1 MEICDSFYPDLGAH
15 PAPDAA
21 GAKAEDF
28 PSLRRD
34 SGDVMEIVM
43 RVFRNPR
50 HGDGRSEAENS
61 KECQQFIHNI

>member
-1 MEICDSFYPDLGAH
+1 MIHVYVYPDLGAH

-28 PSLRRD
+28 PSLLRD

-43 RVFRNPR
+43 SVLRNPR
-50 HGDGRSEAENS
+50 HSDGTSEAEDS
-61 KECQQFIHNI
+61 KECQQLIHVI

>member
-1 MEICDSFYPDLGAH
+1 MIHVYPHLGAH

-28 PSLRRD
+28 PSLLRD

-43 RVFRNPR
+43 IVLRNPR
-50 HGDGRSEAENS
+50 RGDGRSEAEDS
-61 KECQQFIHNI
+61 QECHQFIHNI